1 MFLLLIMCPSN
12 KNFGHLSKAMTIFNW
27 VNKIDQ
33 ASKLINIHPLFVDD
47 IVSLWIQKADHPEQL
62 LAA

>member
-1 MFLLLIMCPSN
+1 MFLPRIMCPSN
-12 KNFGHLSKAMTIFNW
+12 KTFWHLTIFKW

-33 ASKLINIHPLFVDD
+33 ASKLINIQPLFVDD

>member
-1 MFLLLIMCPSN
+1 MFLPLIKYPS
-12 KNFGHLSKAMTIFNW
+12 KRTLGTFFW
-27 VNKIDQ
+27 VNEIDQ
-33 ASKLINIHPLFVDD
+33 ASKLINIQPLFVDD

>member
-1 MFLLLIMCPSN
+1 MFLPLIKCPS
-12 KNFGHLSKAMTIFNW
+12 KRTLGTFYW
-27 VNKIDQ
+27 VNEIDQ
-33 ASKLINIHPLFVDD
+33 AFKLINIQPLFVDD